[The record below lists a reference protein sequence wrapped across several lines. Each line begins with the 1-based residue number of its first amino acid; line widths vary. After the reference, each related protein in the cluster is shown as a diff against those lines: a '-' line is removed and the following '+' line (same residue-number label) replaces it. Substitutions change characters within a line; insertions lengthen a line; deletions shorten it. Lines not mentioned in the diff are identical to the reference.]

1 MSGVRMWGKVLVGA
15 AVMVLAAC
23 QSLPGNQQPDAAG
36 TVASAAPGPQRMALD
51 VPTPWG
57 GELRCG
63 TLGCRLVAV
72 EHEPSTVVLHQVGPG
87 RGVSRLLDRQKVAY
101 HPDSAVW
108 LADDLV
114 AAAVEETTSLDI
126 FRVQGERLVPVEQ
139 IKVGFAPRDLIVVQ
153 ADNGRYQLLAT
164 PYRGTGVAWVDYA
177 PGRTGPDR
185 VKVTTRSWCKTPW
198 HPVPVSRAPGA
209 PAGGLAV
216 ACLDGQEV
224 SFLPHTD
231 LRGAPRTL
239 LKVPSTSRIVPR
251 QARPSPS
258 GRWLYVALET
268 GARNLRIDMDSGA
281 FQWIAAPVQR
291 ATSVLPLQ
299 DDLVIWGDDLWLY
312 FQRLDEQGQVLET
325 RWLPVGGF
333 PTGLQLLDVDGDGV
347 DDLVV
352 LNSAILP
359 DRKAVEIIYGPL
371 WEQAQPR

>member
-1 MSGVRMWGKVLVGA
+1 MSNLHTWAKKVAVATA
-15 AVMVLAAC
+15 ALLLAAC
-23 QSLPGNQQPDAAG
+23 QSPTVHQGQAAAG
-36 TVASAAPGPQRMALD
+36 AAVAGLQRMALD

-57 GELRCG
+57 GELRCAG
-63 TLGCRLVAV
+63 AEGCRLIAV
-72 EHEPSTVVLHQVGPG
+72 EHEPSTVVLHQVGPR
-87 RGVSRLLDRQKVAY
+87 RGMSRFLDRQKVAY
-101 HPDSAVW
+101 HPDSAIW

-139 IKVGFAPRDLIVVQ
+139 IKLGFAPRDVLLVQ
-153 ADNGRYQLLAT
+153 GDNGRYRLLAT
-164 PYRGTGVAWVDYA
+164 PYSGSNVAWVDYA
-177 PGRTGPDR
+177 PAQTGPDR
-185 VKVTTRSWCKTPW
+185 VRVTARSWCKTPW
-198 HPVPVSRAPGA
+198 HPVAVSRAPGA
-209 PAGGLAV
+209 PTGGLAV

-224 SFLPHTD
+224 SFLPQAD
-231 LRGAPRTL
+231 LPGADARTL
-239 LKVPSTSRIVPR
+239 LKVPSPSRIVPR

-291 ATSVLPLQ
+291 ATSVLPLG

-312 FQRLDEQGQVLET
+312 LQRLDAQGQVLET

-371 WEQAQPR
+371 WEQAQTR